1 MSTKRKDG
9 RLQKGVTIDGVRHYV
24 YGYTE
29 REIAERIAELWDE
42 KYNGIQNDITFEAY
56 AWHWI
61 NVALVEKSLN
71 TYISYERAMRH
82 MIDQIG
88 RLRVQD
94 IKRSEIEQALN
105 EYVDTPN
112 TRVKMLMVTRM
123 ILGMAV
129 DDGICK
135 NNAAQNIRIQKPHPE
150 ERERLSKKETEAVMK
165 ADLPTVLRLLVDI
178 FYYTGIRKGEALGLT
193 RKSIGDGVLHITE
206 QRQFDKQGAPYTTT
220 LKSKNAARD
229 VPITAELEK
238 RIRAFAKTTDTIY
251 LFERISTRHK
261 FSAAW
266 KKVEIA
272 FLKILKP
279 DYKTGRRGL
288 RDVTKK
294 QIPCRITPHV
304 LRHNYASILHDKGID
319 VLVAQKLLG
328 HSSIATTLGI
338 YTHLDKGAETKRF
351 DDIRDIFEA
360 M

>member
-1 MSTKRKDG
+1 MSTRRKDG

-29 REIAERIAELWDE
+29 REIADRVAELWDE
-42 KYNGIQNDITFEAY
+42 KFNGIQNDITFEEY
-56 AWHWI
+56 ARHWLD
-61 NVALVEKSLN
+61 VALVEKSPN
-71 TYISYERAMRH
+71 TVISYERATNH
-82 MIDQIG
+82 MIALIG
-88 RLRVQD
+88 RLRVQE
-94 IKRSEIEQALN
+94 IKRSEIEKALN
-105 EYVDTPN
+105 EYVDKPTM
-112 TRVKMLMVTRM
+112 RVKMLMVTRM
-123 ILGMAV
+123 ILGMGV

-135 NNAAQNIRIQKPHPE
+135 SNAAANIRIHKPTRPE
-150 ERERLSKKETEAVMK
+150 RDRLSKKETDAVMK
-165 ADLPTVLRLLVDI
+165 SDLPCDLRLLVDVL
-178 FYYTGIRKGEALGLT
+178 YYTGIRKGEALGLT

-206 QRQFDKQGAPYTTT
+206 QRQFDKKGAAYTTK

-229 VPITAELEK
+229 VPITAELE
-238 RIRAFAKTTDTIY
+238 RRLREYAKTTDTIY

-266 KKVEIA
+266 KSVEIA

-288 RDVTKK
+288 RDVTEK
-294 QIPCRITPHV
+294 QIPCRITPHI
-304 LRHNYASILHDKGID
+304 LRHNYASILHDRGVD

-328 HSSIATTLGI
+328 HASIATTLGI
-338 YTHLDKGAETKRF
+338 YTHLDKGAEAKRF